1 MYDKSRVSK
10 LTHFVHFVL
19 KFIKRLSS
27 EKDFGNQI
35 VKSTYKCT
43 CAYSTHWVDGG
54 QKEMKGSRLECSYM
68 EDTFRYNHCYMC
80 VVYST
85 LLCI

>member
-10 LTHFVHFVL
+10 LTHFVYFVL
-19 KFIKRLSS
+19 KFIERLSS
-27 EKDFGNQI
+27 EKDFGNII
-35 VKSTYKCT
+35 VKSHLSDTCT
-43 CAYSTHWVDGG
+43 HITCEK
-54 QKEMKGSRLECSYM
+54 QKLEEMKDARPECSYL

-80 VVYST
+80 AVYST